1 MPQALISLSGVNKSF
16 GKLRALE
23 DASIALQAGEV
34 TAIVGENGAGKST
47 LAKIIAGI
55 LPMDAGAFNLDGVAV
70 TNWSRR
76 RAIEAGIGFVPQSL
90 SFLKSLSITENHL
103 LAKAGLRLD
112 RKTTR
117 AELAE
122 AARLMDMSPDFDEP
136 VGRLSLAERQM
147 GEIIAALADGARV
160 LLLDEPTSA
169 LGPLE
174 IDRLVAAI
182 RRLAASG
189 TSIGLVTHRIT
200 EVLRGADRITVLRAG
215 KVVLDGDVGGLAG
228 EDIARLM
235 VGDRDRSA
243 KEKTTSGST
252 WTRLQVSDLCVGEGD
267 AGMLDDVS
275 FSVKQGEILAI
286 AGVAGASQPALAEAL
301 SGLRSMRGSVLV
313 DGVDVSGD
321 AARAAEAGLAFIP
334 ENRADG
340 VAGDLT
346 IAENASLFA
355 MAGKAFQR
363 FGARRRAA
371 ERARGVE
378 IIEAFDVRPPNPEA
392 RASGLSGGNQQKLLV
407 GRELAQKPGV
417 IVAHGPTQGLDLAAS
432 ATIRG
437 ALTQAAADGAAVV
450 VLSADLDE
458 LLEIGHRLVVLTHGR
473 LVAKFDL
480 SGPVDMTAIGRAMAG
495 LPAQETPA

>member
-1 MPQALISLSGVNKSF
+1 MTQALISLSGVNKSF
-16 GKLRALE
+16 GSLRALE
-23 DASIALQAGEV
+23 DASIALRQGEV

-55 LPMDAGAFNLDGVAV
+55 LPMDTGAFNLDGGAV

-103 LAKAGLRLD
+103 LAKTGLRLD
-112 RKTTR
+112 RKAAS

-122 AARLMDMSPDFDEP
+122 AASLMDMSLDLDAP

-169 LGPLE
+169 LGPIE

-182 RRLAASG
+182 RKLAASG

-200 EVLRGADRITVLRAG
+200 EVMRGADRITVLRAG
-215 KVVLDGDVGGLAG
+215 RVVLDGQVGGLAG

-243 KEKTTSGST
+243 KEKTTSQST
-252 WTRLQVSDLCVGEGD
+252 WARLKVTDLSVKEGETVVLEG
-267 AGMLDDVS
+267 LS
-275 FSVKQGEILAI
+275 FSIRQGEILAI

-301 SGLRSMRGSVLV
+301 AGLRAIRGSVEV
-313 DGVDVSGD
+313 DGVEVSGD
-321 AARAAEAGLAFIP
+321 AVRTANADLAFIP

-340 VAGDLT
+340 VAADLT

-355 MAGKAFQR
+355 MAGKTFRR
-363 FGARRRAA
+363 FGTRRRAA
-371 ERARGVE
+371 ERARGLE

-392 RASGLSGGNQQKLLV
+392 QAGGLSGGNQQKLLV
-407 GRELAQKPGV
+407 GRELAEKPGV
-417 IVAHGPTQGLDLAAS
+417 IVVHGPTQGLDLAAS
-432 ATIRG
+432 AGIRG
-437 ALTQAAADGAAVV
+437 ALVRSAGEGAAVV

-473 LVAKFDL
+473 LVAEFDL